1 MYVQQRNA
9 AMIKTVQEVGSIITD
24 AKPITESADAVTT
37 YTEEFLKDVRSVVVC
52 LCKLVWFGCVWWF
65 GRACV

>member
-52 LCKLVWFGCVWWF
+52 LCKLVWFGCVWF